1 MSDYN
6 KTNVNKSYIF
16 DYIDDDSRFKLP
28 TDLFI
33 DNARKKKLNNLYEA
47 YDTITKKIIN
57 ETDIFLTTFCNKID
71 NKIEQCLRNIKEHS
85 SKVNRVFQY
94 NVSNYINADNESA
107 KETSYNNIV
116 NNYNDVNVYSEFI
129 YNDHNTII
137 KDWCIAQL
145 KDKNICS
152 TEINKDVYRLCE
164 NGHFK
169 NIEGD
174 EKARITGRI
183 QDLYIRFQ
191 NNSFSY
197 GWRYNKKNTCLGIK
211 LKDDDGNIKCIELN
225 LFKMPCIYLID
236 IFFRTKIKKDYLID
250 IYSEDIFLV
259 KVNGALYK
267 NTYNVIDDDR
277 LTKLN
282 HVIRRYNLSNDAK
295 ESFVLF
301 DTIYHLNK
309 VIKNL

>member
-1 MSDYN
+1 MNDYN
-6 KTNVNKSYIF
+6 KTSVNKSYIL

-57 ETDIFLTTFCNKID
+57 ETDIFLTTFCNKTD
-71 NKIEQCLRNIKEHS
+71 DKIEQCLRNVKEYN

-94 NVSNYINADNESA
+94 NVSNYINADNESV

-169 NIEGD
+169 NINGD
-174 EKARITGRI
+174 EKALISGRI
-183 QDLYIRFQ
+183 QDLYIRFH

-197 GWRYNKKNTCLGIK
+197 GWRYNKKHTYLGIK

-267 NTYNVIDDDR
+267 NNYNVIDDDR

-282 HVIRRYNLSNDAK
+282 HVIRRYNLSNDTK

-309 VIKNL
+309 VIKNF

>member
-1 MSDYN
+1 MSDYS
-6 KTNVNKSYIF
+6 KTNINKGYIL
-16 DYIDDDSRFKLP
+16 DYIDDDSRYKLP

-57 ETDIFLTTFCNKID
+57 ETDVFLKTFCNKTD
-71 NKIEQCLRNIKEHS
+71 DKIKQSLCNIKEYS
-85 SKVNRVFQY
+85 NKVNRVFQY
-94 NVSNYINADNESA
+94 NVSNYINADDESV

-129 YNDHNTII
+129 FNDHNTII

-152 TEINKDVYRLCE
+152 SEINEEVYRLCE

-169 NIEGD
+169 NINGD
-174 EKARITGRI
+174 EKALISGRI
-183 QDLYIRFQ
+183 QDLYIRFH

-197 GWRYNKKNTCLGIK
+197 GWRYNKKHTYLGIK
-211 LKDDDGNIKCIELN
+211 LKDNDGNIKCIELN

-250 IYSEDIFLV
+250 IYSEEIFLV

-267 NTYNVIDDDR
+267 NSYNVIDDDR

-282 HVIRRYNLSNDAK
+282 HVIRRYDLSNDAK

-301 DTIYHLNK
+301 DTIYHLDK
-309 VIKNL
+309 VIKNF